1 MRRTLDKYDFT
12 HIETTDGRFYILHED
27 AITTIAREF
36 MERKSNS
43 AISDGY
49 VAECEWNPITEKN
62 GAIVGYNTCA
72 KNIEH
77 AEGEFCPICGHKI
90 VVGKVMKIAT
100 HIIGGED
107 LRMWLNPFAK
117 MASLYLVYLEKNPTP
132 FAKNEVPMAYSCLN
146 DFYKWVEKESEE

>member
-1 MRRTLDKYDFT
+1 MEKQTIVDNIKEWLAGLCWDWFLELSNLTEEDYFT
-12 HIETTDGRFYILHED
+12 QIG
-27 AITTIAREF
+27 
-36 MERKSNS
+36 MQSNS
-43 AISDGY
+43 TASDGY

-117 MASLYLVYLEKNPTP
+117 
-132 FAKNEVPMAYSCLN
+132 NEVPMAYSCLN